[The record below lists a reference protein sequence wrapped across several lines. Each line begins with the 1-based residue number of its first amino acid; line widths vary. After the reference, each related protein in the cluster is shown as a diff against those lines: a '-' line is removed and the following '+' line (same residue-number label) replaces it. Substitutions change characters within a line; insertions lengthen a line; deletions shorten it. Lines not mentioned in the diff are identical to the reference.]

1 MKTLTIQA
9 LTQQQWHDIATLKL
23 LSPEKGIASPSRLG
37 YEFEYSVK
45 WLEAKLTRWGL
56 L

>member
-9 LTQQQWHDIATLKL
+9 LTQQQWHDIAILKL

-37 YEFEYSVK
+37 YEFEYSVN
-45 WLEAKLTRWGL
+45 WLETKLTRWGL